1 MTSGKNQKLNEELNT
16 MKFNLKNNLLTI
28 TILSCIAASI
38 GCSTSAKP
46 GSTTETNKSNT
57 SVEKTTAEKP
67 DKNPTS
73 PNDIKTSTG
82 DKIGVPECDNY
93 IEKYEVCISG
103 KVPEAARAQMKT
115 SFEMT
120 RKSWKD
126 LAANPQTKASLASAC
141 KQATEMAKQSMSAYA
156 CEW

>member
-1 MTSGKNQKLNEELNT
+1 
-16 MKFNLKNNLLTI
+16 MKFNLKNNLLTL

-46 GSTTETNKSNT
+46 SSTAETNKSNA
-57 SVEKTTAEKP
+57 SVEKTTAEKT
-67 DKNPTS
+67 DKYPTS
-73 PNDIKTSTG
+73 PSNRDTMPTSTGSTG

-93 IEKYEVCISG
+93 IEKYEACITG
-103 KVPEAARAQMKT
+103 KVPEAARAQMKS
-115 SFEMT
+115 SFDLT
-120 RKSWKD
+120 RKSWRD
-126 LAANPQTKASLASAC
+126 LAANPQTKSSLASAC

>member
-1 MTSGKNQKLNEELNT
+1 MKLNLI
-16 MKFNLKNNLLTI
+16 NNLLTL

-38 GCSTSAKP
+38 GCSTTAKP
-46 GSTTETNKSNT
+46 NSTNDINKTNT
-57 SVEKTTAEKP
+57 SVEKT
-67 DKNPTS
+67 DKYPTS
-73 PNDIKTSTG
+73 PTNRDTPTMETKSSSG

-93 IEKYEVCISG
+93 IEKYEACITG
-103 KVPEAARAQMKT
+103 KVQEAARAQMKS
-115 SFEMT
+115 SFELT

-126 LAANPQTKASLASAC
+126 LAANPQTKSSLASAC